1 MTSTRISIALCT
13 YNGATYL
20 QEQLQSF
27 LAQSHRPYELVV
39 CDDQSTD
46 ATAELIRAFASEA
59 AFPVRLFINQDRLGS
74 RLNFASAIGLCSGDI
89 IALSDQDDV
98 WRGDKLE
105 KISQAFVDD
114 SVTAVFSDAEVTD
127 ASLQSLGYSMWQGL
141 KFDAHAV
148 QYMQAGAGFELLL
161 KRFLVMGASMAFR
174 ASLREMI
181 LPIPPTWHHDAWIA
195 LLAAACGN
203 IVPIDECLLHYRQH
217 GNNQI
222 GGRKKSLL
230 SQIHNALQLDR
241 EAYLRDELALWT
253 TLQQR
258 LPRSGQ
264 VSPEHLSGIDDKCA
278 HLQRRMGFPKP
289 RWRRLPSIAAELHS
303 GAYARYARNW
313 GSVALDVLMK

>member
-27 LAQSHRPYELVV
+27 RTQSHRPYELVV

-46 ATAELIRAFASEA
+46 ATTELIRAFASEV
-59 AFPVRLFINQDRLGS
+59 AFPVRLSINQDRLGS
-74 RLNFASAIGLCSGDI
+74 RLNFARAIALCSGDV

-105 KISQAFVDD
+105 KISQTFIDD

-141 KFDAHAV
+141 KFDAHAI

-161 KRFLVMGASMAFR
+161 KRFLVMGASLAFR
-174 ASLREMI
+174 TSLREMI
-181 LPIPPTWHHDAWIA
+181 LPIPPAWHHDAWIA

-203 IVPIDECLLHYRQH
+203 IAPIDECLLQYRQH

-230 SQIHNALQLDR
+230 SQIQNALQVDR
-241 EAYLRDELALWT
+241 ETYLRDELALWT

-264 VSPEHLSGIDDKCA
+264 VIPEHLSGIDDKCA
-278 HLQRRMGFPKP
+278 HLQRRMDFPKP
-289 RWRRLPSIAAELHS
+289 RWRRLPAIAAELQS

>member
-27 LAQSHRPYELVV
+27 STQSHMPYELIV

-46 ATAELIRAFASEA
+46 ATAELVRAFASEA

-74 RLNFASAIGLCSGDI
+74 RLNFAKATGLCSGDV

-98 WRGDKLE
+98 WRRDKLE
-105 KISQAFVDD
+105 KISQVFADG
-114 SVTAVFSDAEVTD
+114 SVAAVFSDAEVTD
-127 ASLQSLGYSMWQGL
+127 SSLQPLGYSMWQGL
-141 KFDAHAV
+141 RFDANARR
-148 QYMQAGAGFELLL
+148 YMQGSAGFGMLL

-181 LPIPPTWHHDAWIA
+181 LPVPPTWHHDAWIA

-203 IVPIDECLLHYRQH
+203 IVPVDECLLKYRQH
-217 GNNQI
+217 DNNQI

-230 SQIHNALQLDR
+230 SQVRNALQTDR
-241 EAYLRDELALWT
+241 EAYLRDELALWSM
-253 TLQQR
+253 LQQR
-258 LPRSGQ
+258 LLSSEK
-264 VSPEHLSGIDDKCA
+264 VHPEHLSGSVDKCA
-278 HLQRRMGFPKP
+278 HLQRRLNFPKP
-289 RWRRLPSIAAELHS
+289 RWRRLPPIAAELYS